1 MMNEQLKVDESQA
14 PSVIAAM
21 GSSVVYVLIGLGV
34 LAGIA
39 GIVALMIA
47 VPPVWY
53 AWARII
59 THNYTDITPAFWIN
73 CISLVAAA
81 WSLGVSYKLGNDA
94 FRASAWFAGLM
105 VAMLVFLTIPAAC
118 AVIAASENL
127 KFPLDSSVSL
137 LDRIAIG
144 TACVTFVVLGLGAVV
159 VILTAICTGSEE

>member
-1 MMNEQLKVDESQA
+1 MNEQLKVDENQT

-81 WSLGVSYKLGNDA
+81 WSFGVSYKLGSDA

-105 VAMLVFLTIPAAC
+105 VATLVFLTIPAAC
-118 AVIAASENL
+118 AVMAACENL
-127 KFPLDSSVSL
+127 IFPLDSSLSL
-137 LDRIAIG
+137 LDRIAVG
-144 TACVTFVVLGLGAVV
+144 TACVTFVVLGLGVA
-159 VILTAICTGSEE
+159 ILIVGSICTISNE